1 MAYRHVFFILGLMLI
16 FFSLA
21 MLPPIIVNQIYH
33 EKLLQI
39 FIKSFIIITCVGI
52 FLTLIGFNYQKEI
65 QIHDG
70 FLLVVLFW
78 SLICLF
84 GAMPF
89 IFSLYPKIQLV
100 DCLFEAVSGLT
111 TTGATILISP
121 ETLPK
126 SLLYYRQ
133 QLQFLGGMSIVVLTV
148 AIMPILGIGGTRL
161 YRTETPGSFKDNK
174 FTPRITQTAKALWTV
189 YLILTVVC
197 IIFFKI
203 AGVDWYESIC
213 ESFATISTGGLMTKN
228 AGLAYYKNPVIEWGA
243 PLFMLAGSI
252 NFGLHYLALKRRSL
266 INYWHEEEFRYFFY
280 ILIFSII
287 FGSFIYFHV
296 YNQLSVKDFRRLYFT
311 IISVITSS
319 GSTCTNYAQWPLPLI
334 FILIMVSI
342 IGGCHGSTSG
352 GIKVIRTILLGRFYK
367 RELKILLH
375 PQAISLIKYNHKP
388 LDNNIIL
395 SLFAFISAFLGLY
408 VILIFLM
415 TLFNNDLLTAITL
428 VTATLSNSGIGIGNV
443 AESYA
448 NITPASKATCIIGML
463 AGRLEIFSL
472 FIVFTPEFWKN

>member
-1 MAYRHVFFILGLMLI
+1 MAYRHISFILGLMLI

-21 MLPPIIVNQIYH
+21 MLPPMLVNQIYH
-33 EKLLQI
+33 EDQL
-39 FIKSFIIITCVGI
+39 GI
-52 FLTLIGFNYQKEI
+52 FLNSFTMVFILGGCLTLIGFNYRKDI

-78 SLICLF
+78 VLICLF

-89 IFSLYPKIQLV
+89 MLSLYPKIKIV

-111 TTGATILISP
+111 TTGSTILISP
-121 ETLPK
+121 EALPR

-174 FTPRITQTAKALWTV
+174 FTPRITQTAKALWSV
-189 YLILTVVC
+189 YLLLTLAC
-197 IIFFKI
+197 IVFFKA
-203 AGVDWYESIC
+203 AGVGWFESIC
-213 ESFATISTGGLMTKN
+213 EAFATISTGGLMIQKS
-228 AGLAYYKNPVIEWGA
+228 GIAYYKNTMLEWGA

-252 NFGLHYLALKRRSL
+252 NFGLHYLALKRRNL
-266 INYWHEEEFRYFFY
+266 AHYWQEEEFRYFFL
-280 ILIFSII
+280 ILILSI
-287 FGSFIYFHV
+287 SFAAMIYFQMYHH
-296 YNQLSVKDFRRLYFT
+296 LSVKEFRRLYFT
-311 IISVITSS
+311 IVSVITSS
-319 GSTCTNYAQWPLPLI
+319 GSSCTNYANWPLSL
-334 FILIMVSI
+334 ILISI

-388 LDNNIIL
+388 LDNNILL
-395 SLFAFISAFLGLY
+395 SLFAFIAAFLGLY
-408 VILIFLM
+408 VILIFCM
-415 TLFNNDLLTAITL
+415 TLFHNDILTAIAL
-428 VTATLSNSGIGIGNV
+428 VTGSLSNSGIGIGNV

-448 NITPASKATCIIGML
+448 NITAASKATCIIGML

-472 FIVFTPEFWKN
+472 FIVFSPEFWKN

>member
-1 MAYRHVFFILGLMLI
+1 MAYRHISFILGLMLI
-16 FFSLA
+16 FFSMA
-21 MLPPIIVNQIYH
+21 MLPPMIVNQIYQ
-33 EKLLQI
+33 ESFLNI
-39 FIKSFIIITCVGI
+39 FIQSFVMVFCLGGL
-52 FLTLIGFNYQKEI
+52 LTLLGFNYQKEI

-78 SLICLF
+78 SLICIF

-89 IFSLYPKIQLV
+89 ILSLYPKTKLI
-100 DCLFEAVSGLT
+100 DCLFESVSGLT

-126 SLLYYRQ
+126 SVLFYRQ

-174 FTPRITQTAKALWTV
+174 FTPRITQTAKALWSV
-189 YLILTVVC
+189 YLLLTLSCMV
-197 IIFFKI
+197 FFKT
-203 AGVDWYESIC
+203 AGLDWFEAIC
-213 ESFATISTGGLMTKN
+213 ETFATISTGGLMTKN
-228 AGLAYYKNPVIEWGA
+228 AGLAHYKSPVLEWGA

-252 NFGLHYLALKRRSL
+252 NFGLHYLALKRKKL
-266 INYWHEEEFRYFFY
+266 VHYWHEEEFRYFFY
-280 ILIFSII
+280 ILVFSII
-287 FGSFIYFHV
+287 FGAIIYFQI
-296 YNQLSVKDFRRLYFT
+296 YNHLSVREFRRLYFT

-319 GSTCTNYAQWPLPLI
+319 GSSCTNYAEWPLPLI

-388 LDNNIIL
+388 LDNNILL
-395 SLFAFISAFLGLY
+395 SLFAFIAAFLGLY
-408 VILIFLM
+408 VILIFFM
-415 TLFNNDLLTAITL
+415 TLFNNDFLTAITL

-443 AESYA
+443 ADSYA

>member
-1 MAYRHVFFILGLMLI
+1 MAYRHISFILGLMLI
-16 FFSLA
+16 FFSMA
-21 MLPPIIVNQIYH
+21 MLPPMIVNQIYQ
-33 EKLLQI
+33 ESFLNI
-39 FIKSFIIITCVGI
+39 FIQSFVMVFCLGGL
-52 FLTLIGFNYQKEI
+52 LTLLGFNYQKEI

-78 SLICLF
+78 SLICIF

-89 IFSLYPKIQLV
+89 ILSLYPKTKLI
-100 DCLFEAVSGLT
+100 DCLFESVSGLT

-126 SLLYYRQ
+126 SVLFYRQ

-174 FTPRITQTAKALWTV
+174 FTPRITQTAKALWSV
-189 YLILTVVC
+189 YLLLTLSCMV
-197 IIFFKI
+197 FFKT
-203 AGVDWYESIC
+203 AGLDWFEAIC
-213 ESFATISTGGLMTKN
+213 ETFATISTGGLMTKN
-228 AGLAYYKNPVIEWGA
+228 AGLAHYKSPVLEWGA

-252 NFGLHYLALKRRSL
+252 NFGLHYLV
-266 INYWHEEEFRYFFY
+266 
-280 ILIFSII
+280 FSII
-287 FGSFIYFHV
+287 FGAIIYFQI
-296 YNQLSVKDFRRLYFT
+296 YNHLSVREFRRLYFT

-319 GSTCTNYAQWPLPLI
+319 GSSCTNYAEWPLPLI

-388 LDNNIIL
+388 LDNNILL
-395 SLFAFISAFLGLY
+395 SLFAFIAAFLGLY
-408 VILIFLM
+408 VILIFFM
-415 TLFNNDLLTAITL
+415 TLFNNDFLTAITL

-443 AESYA
+443 ADSYA